1 MAMNTA
7 GAEGLAKAP
16 LSLNETRI
24 FGAGAHF
31 SAGSGAGS
39 VQDSKTLWVTELA
52 KVGQPEHII
61 SRRTDR
67 LDGIATVHSH

>member
-1 MAMNTA
+1 MKP
-7 GAEGLAKAP
+7 GFLEQELISVLAQ
-16 LSLNETRI
+16 
-24 FGAGAHF
+24 
-31 SAGSGAGS
+31 GAGS